1 MPRYSTVGSRGHQ
14 AELPTEVEAVRELSR
29 VAFGAAETPFAEA
42 PGRPPGRDQRPRTM
56 RLGIGLIAAVLA
68 VAGEAFA
75 QQTPATPP
83 PADPSRR
90 LTFETA
96 FPPLPPVT
104 ADPGTA
110 PRQRGWAPQVELTL
124 SCPACEDD
132 LRPPMIG
139 AQPQW
144 TMHGRAGV
152 GNDRQR
158 LTVGL
163 AVQRNARLPLF
174 LTETL
179 GGEALPE
186 PRSSFSAMGDSAD
199 RWQATLQYERLLWR
213 SRSGTTVG
221 VGGDVFVPIVPWG
234 GAKDSPERRRNL
246 AGRAG
251 LRVRF

>member
-1 MPRYSTVGSRGHQ
+1 
-14 AELPTEVEAVRELSR
+14 
-29 VAFGAAETPFAEA
+29 
-42 PGRPPGRDQRPRTM
+42 M
-56 RLGIGLIAAVLA
+56 RLGIGLLTAVLA
-68 VAGEAFA
+68 VPGEAFA
-75 QQTPATPP
+75 QQTPPTPP

-104 ADPGTA
+104 AEAATA
-110 PRQRGWAPQVELTL
+110 PRDSGWAPRLELTL
-124 SCPACEDD
+124 TCPSCEDD
-132 LRPPMIG
+132 LRPPRIG

-144 TMHGRAGV
+144 TMHGTAGV
-152 GNDRQR
+152 GNDSQR

-179 GGEALPE
+179 GGASLPE

-199 RWQATLQYERLLWR
+199 RWQGTVQYERLLWR
-213 SRSGTTVG
+213 GRNGTTLDFVG
-221 VGGDVFVPIVPWG
+221 EAFVPIVPWG
-234 GAKDSPERRRNL
+234 GEKDAPVRRRNL